1 MTERISPLVGD
12 GRRRTLIPALAAV
25 SLVAAV
31 AVTLALAAQGAATA
45 DRAHARPGPIR
56 FSHAVIVDEQKPG
69 FEPDIKVDHKGVIY
83 SSVPNGFSTTVSYV
97 WFSRDHGNS
106 YLPIP
111 GTVALGKPAT
121 CIGGGDSDLF
131 LDSHNALYFSD
142 LQGLTNISNSV
153 SQDGGKTWTTNC
165 AGAPNTPD
173 DRMWF
178 AGTGSLAKHNLILY
192 QDYDV
197 AAGSLPSTNNALVE
211 TESTDGVHFIP
222 VVNTAP
228 SSDCLG
234 PAVHDCVTGNEG
246 ISGNQVV
253 DPKTGDVFIAHT
265 SVEGTTSAV
274 GVRVSEA
281 KIKQGTPPTATW
293 TESRNLD
300 GPLCPGSTRSS
311 DGSNTCADKNG
322 NPEEIAGENFAT
334 IARDSAGYLYV
345 TFTAG
350 PIDHRSSSDPN
361 FGGSTTPE
369 QIYVVHSLTPAGSN
383 LKTLKWSAPQRITGR
398 RGLSRGTNTFPWI
411 TAGSNGR
418 VAVAW
423 YHTNEVRQK
432 GTCASGSGTCTLY
445 GASILTKAEW
455 TVQMGESLNAHSAH
469 PRYATANVSEGPIK
483 SGQLCTNGIG
493 CLTGGDRSLGD
504 FLEISPDATGAAVV
518 SFVFDTTQ
526 DSSDGEEAGPEAI
539 SRQISGPS
547 LFASVGRVKQGRGP
561 GRAMGSVKDSTK
573 DDFYSAAG
581 KLTPGGANL
590 DLTGASLTNGQH
602 RTLLAKIHVKSL
614 KSLAASSAAG
624 GADASWI
631 LRWTVVHPGKN
642 GGGYQLNGHVYYVGM
657 DNNAGAGGSGSP
669 SFFAGDTSAVPPPGN
684 SADHTKYFTFPQSKV
699 LSKKQA
705 SYNKKT
711 GVITFR
717 VPLKDV
723 GNPRNG
729 TRLYSVTA
737 FTTTAASPQSANTLF
752 NQIDAT
758 PPFELVIGP
767 RRTRHRRHGG
777 PQLQHRRISRR
788 PRRARGFTG

>member
-1 MTERISPLVGD
+1 MEKLIRPRVGD
-12 GRRRTLIPALAAV
+12 RRGSRLGPALAAAALTAV
-25 SLVAAV
+25 VA
-31 AVTLALAAQGAATA
+31 LALVLASQGTATA
-45 DRAHARPGPIR
+45 ARSHARPGPIR

-69 FEPDIKVDHKGVIY
+69 FEPDVKVDGRGVIY

-97 WFSRDHGNS
+97 WFSHDHGNS

-178 AGTGSLAKHNLILY
+178 GGTGSLAKHNLILY

-211 TESTDGVHFIP
+211 TESNDGVHFVP

-228 SSDCLG
+228 SSDCIG

-253 DPKTGDVFIAHT
+253 DPKSGAVFIAHT

-274 GVRVSEA
+274 GVRVSEG
-281 KIKQGTPPTATW
+281 KIKQGTPATATW
-293 TESRNLD
+293 TQSRNLD
-300 GPLCPGSTRSS
+300 GPLCPGGKKSS
-311 DGSNTCADKNG
+311 DGSNTCVDKNG
-322 NPEEIAGENFAT
+322 NPVEIAGENFAT

-350 PIDHRSSSDPN
+350 AIDHHSTSDPN
-361 FGGSTTPE
+361 FGALTAPE

-383 LKTLKWSAPQRITGR
+383 FKNLKWSAPQRITGT
-398 RGLSRGTNTFPWI
+398 RGLTKGTNTFPWI

-423 YHTNEVRQK
+423 YHANELSQK

-445 GASILTKAEW
+445 GASSLTKAQW

-469 PRYATANVSEGPIK
+469 PTYRAARVSEGPVK
-483 SGQLCTNGIG
+483 SGQICTNGIG
-493 CLTGGDRSLGD
+493 CVSGGDRSLGD
-504 FLEISPDATGAAVV
+504 FLEISPDTTGAAVV

-526 DSSDGEEAGPEAI
+526 DSADGEEAGPEAI

-547 LFASVGRVKQGRGP
+547 LFASAGPVTQGRGP
-561 GRAMGSVKDSTK
+561 GLAMGSVRDPAR
-573 DDFYSAAG
+573 DDFYSAG
-581 KLTPGGANL
+581 GTLTPGGSNL
-590 DLTGASLTNGQH
+590 DLTGASLANGRH
-602 RTLLAKIHVKSL
+602 RTLVAKIHVR
-614 KSLAASSAAG
+614 SLASLTPASGLG
-624 GADASWI
+624 GSDASWI

-642 GGGYQLNGHVYYVGM
+642 SGGYQLNGHVYYLGM
-657 DNNAGAGGSGSP
+657 DDNAGGSGKP
-669 SFFAGDTSAVPPPGN
+669 SFFAGDTSAIPPPGN
-684 SADHTKYFTFPQSKV
+684 AADHTKYFTFPQSTI
-699 LSKKQA
+699 LAAKQA
-705 SYNKKT
+705 SYNRKT

-717 VPLKDV
+717 APLKDV
-723 GNPRNG
+723 GNPANG
-729 TRLYSVTA
+729 TRLYSATA
-737 FTTTAASPQSANTLF
+737 FTATASSPQSANTLF

-758 PPFELVIGP
+758 PPFELVIAPP
-767 RRTRHRRHGG
+767 RTGRSVLHRGVHAR
-777 PQLQHRRISRR
+777 HRRISRR
-788 PRRARGFTG
+788 PKRARGFTG

>member
-1 MTERISPLVGD
+1 M
-12 GRRRTLIPALAAV
+12 
-25 SLVAAV
+25 
-31 AVTLALAAQGAATA
+31 
-45 DRAHARPGPIR
+45 
-56 FSHAVIVDEQKPG
+56 IVDEQKPG
-69 FEPDIKVDHKGVIY
+69 FEPDVKVDHRGVIY

-142 LQGLTNISNSV
+142 LQGLTNISDSV

-178 AGTGSLAKHNLILY
+178 AGTGSLARHNLILY

-197 AAGSLPSTNNALVE
+197 AEGSLPSGNNALVE

-234 PAVHDCVTGNEG
+234 PAIHDCVTGNEG

-274 GVRVSEA
+274 GVRVSEGT
-281 KIKQGTPPTATW
+281 IKQGTPPTATW
-293 TESRNLD
+293 TESPNLD
-300 GPLCPGSTRSS
+300 GPLCPDSSKSS
-311 DGSNTCADKNG
+311 DGSRTCVDKNG

-350 PIDHRSSSDPN
+350 PIDHKSSSDPN
-361 FGGSTTPE
+361 FGGLTAAE
-369 QIYVVHSLTPAGSN
+369 QIYVVHSLTPVGPN
-383 LKTLKWSAPQRITGR
+383 LKKLKWSPPERITGG
-398 RGLSRGTNTFPWI
+398 RGLRHGTNTFPWI

-423 YHTNEVRQK
+423 YHTGEIKQK
-432 GTCASGSGTCTLY
+432 GTCASGSGTCTVY
-445 GASILTKAEW
+445 GASSLTKAEW
-455 TVQMGESLNAHSAH
+455 TVQMGQSLNAHSAH
-469 PRYATANVSEGPIK
+469 PTYRAAKVSEGPVK

-504 FLEISPDATGAAVV
+504 FLEISPDTTGAAVV

-526 DSSDGEEAGPEAI
+526 DSADGEEAGPEAI

-547 LFASVGRVKQGRGP
+547 LFASVGRVTQGRGP
-561 GRAMGSVKDSTK
+561 GLAMGSVRDPSK
-573 DDFYSAAG
+573 DDFYSAG
-581 KLTPGGANL
+581 GHLTPGGSNL
-590 DLTGASLTNGQH
+590 DLTGASLANGPH
-602 RTLLAKIHVKSL
+602 RTLVARIRVRSL
-614 KSLAASSAAG
+614 KNLTPSSAAG

-631 LRWTVVHPGKN
+631 LRWTVVHPGTEVPATN
-642 GGGYQLNGHVYYVGM
+642 ST
-657 DNNAGAGGSGSP
+657 A
-669 SFFAGDTSAVPPPGN
+669 TSTTWGW
-684 SADHTKYFTFPQSKV
+684 
-699 LSKKQA
+699 
-705 SYNKKT
+705 
-711 GVITFR
+711 
-717 VPLKDV
+717 
-723 GNPRNG
+723 
-729 TRLYSVTA
+729 
-737 FTTTAASPQSANTLF
+737 TTTPAPAARAVRASSP
-752 NQIDAT
+752 AT
-758 PPFELVIGP
+758 RAPF
-767 RRTRHRRHGG
+767 
-777 PQLQHRRISRR
+777 RR
-788 PRRARGFTG
+788 PVTRPITPSTSRSHRPRC